1 MGAALP
7 IAIQIISLV
16 VMYGPDAVEAVK
28 SLYETLSSLM
38 SSDAVTQEQWDA
50 LDAQVNAVHEEIQ
63 ARVAAKLAEG

>member
-7 IAIQIISLV
+7 IAIQIIQLV
-16 VMYGPDAVEAVK
+16 VLYGPDAIDAAK
-28 SLYETLSSLM
+28 RLYESLASLM
-38 SSDAVTQEQWDA
+38 SSEAVTQEQWDA